1 MLQQY
6 HTKLKGTLAL
16 TDSYQTEKTLQKEK
30 GLYKFIWVRKG
41 SITVEID
48 HQEMLMS
55 QDDVISLTHLQHLEF
70 KSIDG
75 EYTTLLFNSNF
86 YCIYGND
93 HEVSC
98 SGFLFNGSSHLV
110 RFTLNEQERRQLND
124 ITVAMENEFTVSD
137 SLQEEMLRILLKRF
151 IIQCTRIARHR
162 LDITREKESGFEI
175 VRQYYNLVDEYY
187 KTKKQVQ
194 DYADMLH
201 KSPKTLSNIFS
212 TCKLPSPLRVI
223 HERVEA
229 EAKRLL
235 LYSSKSAKEIADILG
250 FEDQASFSRFFKN
263 MTGQPVHELLLCK
276 GSAGVQKLQES
287 GRCSGTRKPCMAR
300 SEQHIYFLLRTGSAY
315 HEYRYSGVLGHLLP
329 QSGTGGRFARYHH
342 DARYTFVPRHHAGGL
357 GTQPRERRIR
367 FPVTVRCRA
376 AGD

>member
-1 MLQQY
+1 M
-6 HTKLKGTLAL
+6 
-16 TDSYQTEKTLQKEK
+16 
-30 GLYKFIWVRKG
+30 I
-41 SITVEID
+41 
-48 HQEMLMS
+48 
-55 QDDVISLTHLQHLEF
+55 
-70 KSIDG
+70 
-75 EYTTLLFNSNF
+75 LLFNSNF

-263 MTGQPVHELLLCK
+263 MTGQ
-276 GSAGVQKLQES
+276 SAVQF
-287 GRCSGTRKPCMAR
+287 RN
-300 SEQHIYFLLRTGSAY
+300 EQIGKN
-315 HEYRYSGVLGHLLP
+315 
-329 QSGTGGRFARYHH
+329 
-342 DARYTFVPRHHAGGL
+342 
-357 GTQPRERRIR
+357 
-367 FPVTVRCRA
+367 
-376 AGD
+376 

>member
-16 TDSYQTEKTLQKEK
+16 TDSYLTENTLQKEK

-41 SITVEID
+41 SITVVID
-48 HQEMLMS
+48 HQKILISEN
-55 QDDVISLTHLQHLEF
+55 DVISLTHLQHLEF

-75 EYTTLLFNSNF
+75 EYLTLLFNSNF

-98 SGFLFNGSSHLV
+98 SGFLFNGSSHLI
-110 RFTLNEQERRQLND
+110 RFTLNDKERQQLND
-124 ITVAMENEFTVSD
+124 ITNAMESEFTVSD
-137 SLQEEMLRILLKRF
+137 DLQEEMLRILLKRF
-151 IIQCTRIARHR
+151 IIQCTRIARQR
-162 LDITREKESGFEI
+162 LDITREKESSFEV
-175 VRQYYNLVDEYY
+175 VRQYYNLVDEHYR
-187 KTKKQVQ
+187 TKKQVQ

-263 MTGQPVHELLLCK
+263 MTGQ
-276 GSAGVQKLQES
+276 SAVQFRNE
-287 GRCSGTRKPCMAR
+287 T
-300 SEQHIYFLLRTGSAY
+300 
-315 HEYRYSGVLGHLLP
+315 
-329 QSGTGGRFARYHH
+329 
-342 DARYTFVPRHHAGGL
+342 
-357 GTQPRERRIR
+357 ERNN
-367 FPVTVRCRA
+367 
-376 AGD
+376 

>member
-6 HTKLKGTLAL
+6 RTKLKGTLAL
-16 TDSYQTEKTLQKEK
+16 TDSYLMEKTLQKEK

-41 SITVEID
+41 NITVEID
-48 HQEMLMS
+48 HQEMLIS
-55 QDDVISLTHLQHLEF
+55 ENDVISLTHLQHLDF

-75 EYTTLLFNSNF
+75 EYLTLLFNSNF

-110 RFTLNEQERRQLND
+110 RFTLNEKERQQLND
-124 ITVAMENEFTVSD
+124 ITKAMESEFMVSD

-151 IIQCTRIARHR
+151 IIQCTRIARQR
-162 LDITREKESGFEI
+162 LDITREKESSFKTI
-175 VRQYYNLVDEYY
+175 RQYYNLVDEHYR
-187 KTKKQVQ
+187 TKKQVQ

-201 KSPKTLSNIFS
+201 KSPKTLSNMFS

-235 LYSSKSAKEIADILG
+235 LYSNKSAKEIADILG

-263 MTGQPVHELLLCK
+263 MTGQ
-276 GSAGVQKLQES
+276 SAVQFRNE
-287 GRCSGTRKPCMAR
+287 TERKN
-300 SEQHIYFLLRTGSAY
+300 
-315 HEYRYSGVLGHLLP
+315 
-329 QSGTGGRFARYHH
+329 
-342 DARYTFVPRHHAGGL
+342 
-357 GTQPRERRIR
+357 
-367 FPVTVRCRA
+367 
-376 AGD
+376 

>member
-16 TDSYQTEKTLQKEK
+16 TDSYLTEKALQKKK
-30 GLYKFIWVRKG
+30 GLYKFIWVRNG

-48 HQEMLMS
+48 HQEMVLT
-55 QDDVISLTHLQHLEF
+55 QDEVISLTHLQHLEF

-75 EYTTLLFNSNF
+75 EYLTLLFNSNF

-98 SGFLFNGSSHLV
+98 SGFLFNGSSHLI
-110 RFTLNEQERRQLND
+110 RFTLNEKERKELD
-124 ITVAMENEFTVSD
+124 TITEALENEFTVSD

-162 LDITREKESGFEI
+162 MNITREKESGFEI
-175 VRQYYNLVDEYY
+175 VRQYYNLVDEHYR
-187 KTKKQVQ
+187 TKKQVQ

-235 LYSSKSAKEIADILG
+235 LYSNKSAKEIADILG
-250 FEDQASFSRFFKN
+250 FEDQASFSRFFK
-263 MTGQPVHELLLCK
+263 
-276 GSAGVQKLQES
+276 
-287 GRCSGTRKPCMAR
+287 
-300 SEQHIYFLLRTGSAY
+300 I
-315 HEYRYSGVLGHLLP
+315 
-329 QSGTGGRFARYHH
+329 
-342 DARYTFVPRHHAGGL
+342 
-357 GTQPRERRIR
+357 
-367 FPVTVRCRA
+367 
-376 AGD
+376 

>member
-75 EYTTLLFNSNF
+75 EYTTLLFNS
-86 YCIYGND
+86 
-93 HEVSC
+93 
-98 SGFLFNGSSHLV
+98 SSHLV

-263 MTGQPVHELLLCK
+263 MTGQ
-276 GSAGVQKLQES
+276 SAVQF
-287 GRCSGTRKPCMAR
+287 RN
-300 SEQHIYFLLRTGSAY
+300 EQIGKN
-315 HEYRYSGVLGHLLP
+315 
-329 QSGTGGRFARYHH
+329 
-342 DARYTFVPRHHAGGL
+342 
-357 GTQPRERRIR
+357 
-367 FPVTVRCRA
+367 
-376 AGD
+376 